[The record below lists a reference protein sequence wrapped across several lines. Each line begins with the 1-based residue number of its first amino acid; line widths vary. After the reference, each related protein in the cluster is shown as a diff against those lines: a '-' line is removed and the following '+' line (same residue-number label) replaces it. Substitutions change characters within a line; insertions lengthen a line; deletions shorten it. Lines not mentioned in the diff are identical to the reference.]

1 MDKKRRKKF
10 SLYKTQNSR
19 VNCYICLNLE
29 TTDLRNFVRLCL
41 RTVFSIFKVR
51 CKINFE
57 EDNMP
62 ERGVYVSN
70 HVSYLDPILLFAFL
84 PGNPVFALNGHLY
97 RSKLIRFLMK
107 TADVMPFN
115 PIEPGDIKELIAKVD
130 SGRLCVIFAEGRVT
144 ESGGLMKIYEAPG
157 LVADKSKA
165 PLIPVWIEGPQY
177 GYFSKT
183 KGKLPHRPLP
193 KVRVIVG
200 KPRPFKL
207 KDDLRRQRDHISNEV
222 YMILREMSFEVR
234 YNPNISLFAQLM
246 KTAKVHA
253 KKGLFSRPKFV
264 EDIQRKPNTYRDLII
279 KIFVLG
285 KYFKR
290 RTEPEEHVGLLLPN
304 SVAGLCSF
312 FGLSVYN
319 RVPVMLNFSV
329 GAQNM
334 ISMCRTAQVKMVI
347 TSLMFIKTAKMEEVA
362 EMMVAEGIKVIYLEK
377 VGKEISLWDKINAY
391 LRYKIKRVP
400 HKEGGNRKAVIL
412 FTSGSEGAPKAVV
425 LSHANIISNI
435 KQMSA
440 IETINI
446 TDTVFNALPMFHS
459 FGLTVGTL
467 FPLFEG
473 AKLFLYPSPLHYRV
487 VAEIVYEIGASI
499 MFGTDTFFRGY
510 GRIAHP
516 FDFHNVRFMFGG
528 AEAVKPDTRNI
539 WMERL
544 GIRVMEAYGSTECS
558 PVVSANNRIFN
569 RFGSIGK
576 LLPAIEHKIEP
587 VPGIEKGGE
596 LVIRGPNVMMG
607 YILPE
612 NPGVLVPLKDGWYH
626 TGDVVEIDEIGF
638 VYIKDRIKRFAKIGG
653 EMVSLNAVN
662 EMVCKAYEA
671 DGGEYQYGVV
681 ATPHESKGEQIVL
694 VTNNRHV
701 TQDGL
706 HQYIRANRMSELY
719 LPRIILYMDKLP
731 VFATGKADN
740 VTLKKQV
747 MEELKL

>member
-1 MDKKRRKKF
+1 MRKF
-10 SLYKTQNSR
+10 IR
-19 VNCYICLNLE
+19 FCLK
-29 TTDLRNFVRLCL
+29 
-41 RTVFSIFKVR
+41 TVFTVFKVR
-51 CKINFE
+51 CLIEFDE
-57 EDNMP
+57 RNMP
-62 ERGVYVSN
+62 RKGVYVAN
-70 HVSYLDPILLFAFL
+70 HVSFLDPVLLFAFL
-84 PGNPVFALNGHLY
+84 PGDPVFALNGHLY
-97 RSKLIRFLMK
+97 RNRLIRFLMR

-130 SGRLCVIFAEGRVT
+130 GGRLCVIFAEGRVT

-157 LVADKSKA
+157 LVADKSGA

-200 KPRPFKL
+200 RPRSFKL
-207 KDDLRRQRDHISNEV
+207 KDELRRQRDHISNEV

-234 YNPNISLFAQLM
+234 YNPDISLFAQLM
-246 KTAKVHA
+246 KTAKIHA
-253 KKGLFSRPKFV
+253 KKGLFRRPKFV
-264 EDIQRKPNTYRDLII
+264 EDIQRKPQSYRDIVI
-279 KIFVLG
+279 KSFVLG
-285 KYFKR
+285 KYLKR
-290 RTEPEEHVGLLLPN
+290 RTEPEEHVGLFLPN
-304 SVAGLCSF
+304 SVAALCSF
-312 FGLSVYN
+312 FGLTAYD
-319 RVPVMLNFSV
+319 RIPVMLNFSV

-334 ISMCRTAQVKMVI
+334 VSMCKTAQVRIVV
-347 TSLMFIKTAKMEEVA
+347 TSLAFVKTAKMEDAVK
-362 EMMVAEGIKVIYLEK
+362 MMEEAGVKIIYLEK
-377 VGKEISLWDKINAY
+377 AAKEIGLWDKINAY

-400 HKEGGNRKAVIL
+400 IKKGGNRKAVIL
-412 FTSGSEGAPKAVV
+412 FTSGSEGTPKAVV

-440 IETINI
+440 IETINV

-459 FGLTVGTL
+459 FGLVVGTL

-473 AKLFLYPSPLHYRV
+473 SKLFLYPSPLHYRV

-516 FDFHNVRFMFGG
+516 FDFHNIRFMFGG

-544 GIRVMEAYGSTECS
+544 GIRVLEAYGATECS

-576 LLPAIEHKIEP
+576 LLPAIEYKIEP

-596 LVIRGPNVMMG
+596 LVVRGPNIMMG
-607 YILPE
+607 YILPD
-612 NPGVLVPLKDGWYH
+612 NPGVLVPLEGGWYH

-638 VYIKDRIKRFAKIGG
+638 VYIRDRIKRFAKIGG
-653 EMVSLNAVN
+653 EMVSLNAVH
-662 EMVCKAYEA
+662 EMVCKAYET
-671 DGGEYQYGVV
+671 DGEFQYGVV
-681 ATPHESKGEQIVL
+681 AIPHESKGEQIVL
-694 VTNNRHV
+694 ATNNRNV
-701 TQDGL
+701 SQDGL
-706 HQYIRANRMSELY
+706 HAYIRANAMSELF
-719 LPRIILYMDKLP
+719 LPRIILYMEKLP

-740 VTLKKQV
+740 VTLKKIV
-747 MEELKL
+747 LAETAK

>member
-1 MDKKRRKKF
+1 MRKF
-10 SLYKTQNSR
+10 IR
-19 VNCYICLNLE
+19 FCLK
-29 TTDLRNFVRLCL
+29 
-41 RTVFSIFKVR
+41 TVFTVFKVR
-51 CKINFE
+51 CSIEFDE
-57 EDNMP
+57 RNMP
-62 ERGVYVSN
+62 RKGVYVAN
-70 HVSYLDPILLFAFL
+70 HVSFLDPVLLFAFL
-84 PGNPVFALNGHLY
+84 PGDPVFALNGHLY
-97 RSKLIRFLMK
+97 RNRLIRFLMR

-130 SGRLCVIFAEGRVT
+130 GGRLCVIFAEGRVT

-157 LVADKSKA
+157 LVADKSGA

-177 GYFSKT
+177 SYFSKT

-200 KPRPFKL
+200 RPRSFKL
-207 KDDLRRQRDHISNEV
+207 KDELRRQRDHISNEV

-234 YNPNISLFAQLM
+234 YNPDISLFAQLM
-246 KTAKVHA
+246 KTAKIHA
-253 KKGLFSRPKFV
+253 KKGLFRRPKFV
-264 EDIQRKPNTYRDLII
+264 EDIQRKPQSYRDIVI
-279 KIFVLG
+279 KSFVLG
-285 KYFKR
+285 KYLKR
-290 RTEPEEHVGLLLPN
+290 RTEPEEHVGLFLPN
-304 SVAGLCSF
+304 SVAALCSF
-312 FGLSVYN
+312 FGLTAYD
-319 RVPVMLNFSV
+319 RIPVMLNFSV

-334 ISMCRTAQVKMVI
+334 VSMCKTAQVRIVV
-347 TSLMFIKTAKMEEVA
+347 TSLAFVKTAKMEDAVK
-362 EMMVAEGIKVIYLEK
+362 MMEEAGVKIIYLEK
-377 VGKEISLWDKINAY
+377 AAKEIGLWDKINAY

-400 HKEGGNRKAVIL
+400 IKKGGNRKAVIL
-412 FTSGSEGAPKAVV
+412 FTSGSEGTPKAVV

-440 IETINI
+440 IETINV

-459 FGLTVGTL
+459 FGLVVGTL

-473 AKLFLYPSPLHYRV
+473 SKLFLYPSPLHYRV

-516 FDFHNVRFMFGG
+516 FDFHNIRFMFGG

-544 GIRVMEAYGSTECS
+544 GIRVLEAYGATECS

-576 LLPAIEHKIEP
+576 LLPAIEYKIEP

-596 LVIRGPNVMMG
+596 LVVRGPNIMMG
-607 YILPE
+607 YILPD
-612 NPGVLVPLKDGWYH
+612 NPGVLVPLEGGWYH

-638 VYIKDRIKRFAKIGG
+638 VYIRDRIKRFAKIGG
-653 EMVSLNAVN
+653 EMVSLNAVH
-662 EMVCKAYEA
+662 EMVCKAYET
-671 DGGEYQYGVV
+671 DGEFQYGVV
-681 ATPHESKGEQIVL
+681 AIPHESKGEQIVL
-694 VTNNRHV
+694 ATNNRNV
-701 TQDGL
+701 SQDGL
-706 HQYIRANRMSELY
+706 HAYIRANAMSELF
-719 LPRIILYMDKLP
+719 LPRIILYMEKLP

-740 VTLKKQV
+740 VTLKKIV
-747 MEELKL
+747 LAETAK

>member
-1 MDKKRRKKF
+1 MRKF
-10 SLYKTQNSR
+10 IR
-19 VNCYICLNLE
+19 FCLK
-29 TTDLRNFVRLCL
+29 
-41 RTVFSIFKVR
+41 TVFTVFKVR
-51 CKINFE
+51 CSIEFDE
-57 EDNMP
+57 RNMP
-62 ERGVYVSN
+62 RKGVYVAN
-70 HVSYLDPILLFAFL
+70 HVSFLDPVLLFAFL
-84 PGNPVFALNGHLY
+84 PGDPVFALNGHLY
-97 RSKLIRFLMK
+97 RNRLIRFLMR

-130 SGRLCVIFAEGRVT
+130 GGRLCVIFAEGRVT

-157 LVADKSKA
+157 LVADKSGA

-183 KGKLPHRPLP
+183 KGNLPHRPLP

-200 KPRPFKL
+200 RPRSFKL
-207 KDDLRRQRDHISNEV
+207 KDELRRQRDHISNEV

-234 YNPNISLFAQLM
+234 YNPDISLFAQLM
-246 KTAKVHA
+246 KTAKIHA
-253 KKGLFSRPKFV
+253 KKGLFRRPKFV
-264 EDIQRKPNTYRDLII
+264 EDIQRKPQSYRDIVI
-279 KIFVLG
+279 KSFVLG
-285 KYFKR
+285 KYLKR
-290 RTEPEEHVGLLLPN
+290 RTEPEEHVGLFLPN
-304 SVAGLCSF
+304 SVAALCSF
-312 FGLSVYN
+312 FGLTAYD
-319 RVPVMLNFSV
+319 RIPVMLNFSV

-334 ISMCRTAQVKMVI
+334 VSMCKTAQVRIVV
-347 TSLMFIKTAKMEEVA
+347 TSLAFVKTAKMEDAVK
-362 EMMVAEGIKVIYLEK
+362 MMEEAGVKIIYLEK
-377 VGKEISLWDKINAY
+377 AAKEIGLWDKINAY

-400 HKEGGNRKAVIL
+400 IKKGGNRKAVIL
-412 FTSGSEGAPKAVV
+412 FTSGSEGTPKAVV

-440 IETINI
+440 IETINV

-459 FGLTVGTL
+459 FGLVVGTL

-473 AKLFLYPSPLHYRV
+473 SKLFLYPSPLHYRV

-516 FDFHNVRFMFGG
+516 FDFHNIRFMFGG

-544 GIRVMEAYGSTECS
+544 GIRVLEAYGATECS

-576 LLPAIEHKIEP
+576 LLPAIEYKIEP

-596 LVIRGPNVMMG
+596 LVVRGPNIMMG
-607 YILPE
+607 YILPD
-612 NPGVLVPLKDGWYH
+612 NPGVLVPLEGGWYH

-638 VYIKDRIKRFAKIGG
+638 VYIRDRIKRFAKIGG
-653 EMVSLNAVN
+653 EMVSLNAVH
-662 EMVCKAYEA
+662 EMVCKAYET
-671 DGGEYQYGVV
+671 DGEFQYGVV
-681 ATPHESKGEQIVL
+681 AIPHESKGEQIVL
-694 VTNNRHV
+694 ATNNRNV
-701 TQDGL
+701 SQDGL
-706 HQYIRANRMSELY
+706 HAYIRANAMSELF
-719 LPRIILYMDKLP
+719 LPRIILYMEKLP

-740 VTLKKQV
+740 VTLKKIV
-747 MEELKL
+747 LAETAK

>member
-1 MDKKRRKKF
+1 MRKF
-10 SLYKTQNSR
+10 IR
-19 VNCYICLNLE
+19 FCLK
-29 TTDLRNFVRLCL
+29 
-41 RTVFSIFKVR
+41 TVFTVFKVR
-51 CKINFE
+51 CSIEFDE
-57 EDNMP
+57 RNMP
-62 ERGVYVSN
+62 RKGVYVAN
-70 HVSYLDPILLFAFL
+70 HVSFLDPVLLFAFL
-84 PGNPVFALNGHLY
+84 PGDPVFALNGHLY
-97 RSKLIRFLMK
+97 RNRLIRFLMR

-130 SGRLCVIFAEGRVT
+130 GGRLCVIFAEGRVT

-157 LVADKSKA
+157 LVADKSGA

-200 KPRPFKL
+200 RPRSFKL
-207 KDDLRRQRDHISNEV
+207 KDELRRQRDHISNEV

-234 YNPNISLFAQLM
+234 YNPDISLFAQLM
-246 KTAKVHA
+246 KTAKIHA
-253 KKGLFSRPKFV
+253 KKGLFRRPKFV
-264 EDIQRKPNTYRDLII
+264 EDIQRKPQSYRDIVI
-279 KIFVLG
+279 KSFVLG
-285 KYFKR
+285 KYLKR
-290 RTEPEEHVGLLLPN
+290 RTEPEEHVGLFLPN
-304 SVAGLCSF
+304 SVAALCSF
-312 FGLSVYN
+312 FGLTAYD
-319 RVPVMLNFSV
+319 RIPVMLNFSV

-334 ISMCRTAQVKMVI
+334 VSMCKTAQVRIVV
-347 TSLMFIKTAKMEEVA
+347 TSLAFVKTAKMEDAVK
-362 EMMVAEGIKVIYLEK
+362 MMEEAGVKIIYLEK
-377 VGKEISLWDKINAY
+377 AAKEIGLWDKINAY

-400 HKEGGNRKAVIL
+400 IKKGGNRKAVIL
-412 FTSGSEGAPKAVV
+412 FTSGSEGTPKAVV

-440 IETINI
+440 IETINV

-459 FGLTVGTL
+459 FGLVVGTL

-473 AKLFLYPSPLHYRV
+473 SKLFLYPSPLHYRV

-516 FDFHNVRFMFGG
+516 FDFHNIRFMFGG

-544 GIRVMEAYGSTECS
+544 GIRVLEAYGATECS

-576 LLPAIEHKIEP
+576 LLPAIEYKIEP

-596 LVIRGPNVMMG
+596 LVVRGPNIMMG
-607 YILPE
+607 YILPD
-612 NPGVLVPLKDGWYH
+612 NPGVLVPLEGGWYH

-638 VYIKDRIKRFAKIGG
+638 VYIRDRIKRFAKIGG
-653 EMVSLNAVN
+653 EMFSLNAVH
-662 EMVCKAYEA
+662 EMVCKAYET
-671 DGGEYQYGVV
+671 DGEFQYGVV
-681 ATPHESKGEQIVL
+681 AIPHESKGEQIVL
-694 VTNNRHV
+694 ATNNRNV
-701 TQDGL
+701 SQDGL
-706 HQYIRANRMSELY
+706 HAYIRANAMSELF
-719 LPRIILYMDKLP
+719 LPRIILYMEKLP

-740 VTLKKQV
+740 VTLKKIV
-747 MEELKL
+747 LAETAK

>member
-1 MDKKRRKKF
+1 MRKF
-10 SLYKTQNSR
+10 IR
-19 VNCYICLNLE
+19 FCLK
-29 TTDLRNFVRLCL
+29 
-41 RTVFSIFKVR
+41 TVFTVFKVR
-51 CKINFE
+51 CSIEFDE
-57 EDNMP
+57 RNMP
-62 ERGVYVSN
+62 RKGVYVAN
-70 HVSYLDPILLFAFL
+70 HVSFLDPVLLFAFL
-84 PGNPVFALNGHLY
+84 PGDPVFALNGHLY
-97 RSKLIRFLMK
+97 RNRLIRFLMR

-130 SGRLCVIFAEGRVT
+130 GGRLCVIFAEGRVT

-157 LVADKSKA
+157 LVADKSGA

-200 KPRPFKL
+200 RPRSFKL
-207 KDDLRRQRDHISNEV
+207 KDELRRQRDHISNEV

-234 YNPNISLFAQLM
+234 YNPDISLFAQLM
-246 KTAKVHA
+246 KTAKIHA
-253 KKGLFSRPKFV
+253 KKGLFRRPKFV
-264 EDIQRKPNTYRDLII
+264 EDIQRKPQSYRDIVI
-279 KIFVLG
+279 KSFVLG
-285 KYFKR
+285 KYLKR
-290 RTEPEEHVGLLLPN
+290 RTEPEEHVGLFLPN
-304 SVAGLCSF
+304 SVAALCSF
-312 FGLSVYN
+312 FGLTAYD
-319 RVPVMLNFSV
+319 RIPVMLNFSV

-334 ISMCRTAQVKMVI
+334 VSMCKTAQVRIVV
-347 TSLMFIKTAKMEEVA
+347 TSLAFVKTAKMEDAVK
-362 EMMVAEGIKVIYLEK
+362 MMEEAGVKIIYLEK
-377 VGKEISLWDKINAY
+377 AAKEIGLWDKINAY

-400 HKEGGNRKAVIL
+400 IKKGGNRKAVIL
-412 FTSGSEGAPKAVV
+412 FTSGSEGTPKAVV

-440 IETINI
+440 IETINV

-459 FGLTVGTL
+459 FGLVVGTL

-473 AKLFLYPSPLHYRV
+473 SKLFLYPSPLHYRV

-516 FDFHNVRFMFGG
+516 FDFHNIRFMFGG

-544 GIRVMEAYGSTECS
+544 GIRVLEAYGATECS

-576 LLPAIEHKIEP
+576 LLPAIEYKIEP
-587 VPGIEKGGE
+587 VTGIEKGGE
-596 LVIRGPNVMMG
+596 LVVRGPNIMMG
-607 YILPE
+607 YILPD
-612 NPGVLVPLKDGWYH
+612 NPGVLVPLEGGWYH

-638 VYIKDRIKRFAKIGG
+638 VYIRDRIKRFAKIGG
-653 EMVSLNAVN
+653 EMVSLNAVH
-662 EMVCKAYEA
+662 EMVCKAYET
-671 DGGEYQYGVV
+671 DGEFQYGVV
-681 ATPHESKGEQIVL
+681 AIPHESKGEQIVL
-694 VTNNRHV
+694 ATNNRNV
-701 TQDGL
+701 SQDGL
-706 HQYIRANRMSELY
+706 HAYIRANAMSELF
-719 LPRIILYMDKLP
+719 LPRIILYMEKLP

-740 VTLKKQV
+740 VTLKKIV
-747 MEELKL
+747 LAETAK

>member
-1 MDKKRRKKF
+1 MRKF
-10 SLYKTQNSR
+10 ITF
-19 VNCYICLNLE
+19 CLK
-29 TTDLRNFVRLCL
+29 
-41 RTVFSIFKVR
+41 TVFTVFKVR
-51 CKINFE
+51 CSIEFDE
-57 EDNMP
+57 RNMP
-62 ERGVYVSN
+62 RKGVYVAN
-70 HVSYLDPILLFAFL
+70 HVSFLDPVLLFAFL
-84 PGNPVFALNGHLY
+84 PGDPVFALNGHLY
-97 RSKLIRFLMK
+97 RNRLIRFLMR

-130 SGRLCVIFAEGRVT
+130 GGRLCVIFAEGRVT

-157 LVADKSKA
+157 LVADKSGA

-200 KPRPFKL
+200 RPRPFKL
-207 KDDLRRQRDHISNEV
+207 KDELRRQRDHISNEV

-234 YNPNISLFAQLM
+234 YNPDISLFAQLM
-246 KTAKVHA
+246 KTAKIHA
-253 KKGLFSRPKFV
+253 KKGLFRRPKFV
-264 EDIQRKPNTYRDLII
+264 EDIQRKPQSYRDIVI
-279 KIFVLG
+279 KSFVLG
-285 KYFKR
+285 KYLKR
-290 RTEPEEHVGLLLPN
+290 RTEPEEHVGLFLPN
-304 SVAGLCSF
+304 SVAALCSF
-312 FGLSVYN
+312 FGLTAYD
-319 RVPVMLNFSV
+319 RIPVMLNFSV

-334 ISMCRTAQVKMVI
+334 VSMCKTAQVRIVV
-347 TSLMFIKTAKMEEVA
+347 TSLAFVKTAKMEDAVK
-362 EMMVAEGIKVIYLEK
+362 MMEEAGVKIIYLEK
-377 VGKEISLWDKINAY
+377 AAKEIGLWDKINAY

-400 HKEGGNRKAVIL
+400 IKKGGNRKAVIL
-412 FTSGSEGAPKAVV
+412 FTSGSEGTPKAVV

-440 IETINI
+440 IETINV

-459 FGLTVGTL
+459 FGLVVGTL

-473 AKLFLYPSPLHYRV
+473 SKLFLYPSPLHYRV

-516 FDFHNVRFMFGG
+516 FDFHNIRFMFGG

-544 GIRVMEAYGSTECS
+544 GIRVLEAYGATECS

-576 LLPAIEHKIEP
+576 LLPAIEYKIEP

-596 LVIRGPNVMMG
+596 LVVRGPNIMMG
-607 YILPE
+607 YILPD
-612 NPGVLVPLKDGWYH
+612 NPGVLVPLEGGWYH

-638 VYIKDRIKRFAKIGG
+638 VYIRDRIKRFAKIGG
-653 EMVSLNAVN
+653 EMVSLNAVH
-662 EMVCKAYEA
+662 EMVCKAYET
-671 DGGEYQYGVV
+671 DGEFQYGVV
-681 ATPHESKGEQIVL
+681 AIPHESKGEQIVL
-694 VTNNRHV
+694 ATNNRNV
-701 TQDGL
+701 SQDGL
-706 HQYIRANRMSELY
+706 HAYIRANAMSELF
-719 LPRIILYMDKLP
+719 LPRIILYMEKLP

-740 VTLKKQV
+740 VTLKKIV
-747 MEELKL
+747 LAETAK